1 MHRYTPLMRPV
12 YITFPVAG
20 IQVLEGKYFCNES
33 TCRVE
38 LSLLGAKSTGNF
50 KCEVSGDAPHFKL
63 AAKEDNMTVAGKWG
77 RDGRVGEAL
86 NSLLANLSL
95 SHTHT
100 HKMAAAL
107 PQSDPLI
114 ESFNSMYRLEEFLSA
129 TCSSDYS
136 SLPTKL
142 TWYINGEQVSD
153 STPARLHWATQ
164 ITPPPSPRFFLSLSS
179 PHLCSCAAAHAGGAA
194 TDH

>member
-1 MHRYTPLMRPV
+1 
-12 YITFPVAG
+12 
-20 IQVLEGKYFCNES
+20 
-33 TCRVE
+33 
-38 LSLLGAKSTGNF
+38 
-50 KCEVSGDAPHFKL
+50 
-63 AAKEDNMTVAGKWG
+63 
-77 RDGRVGEAL
+77 
-86 NSLLANLSL
+86 
-95 SHTHT
+95 
-100 HKMAAAL
+100 MAAAL